1 MPTMTITR
9 EEAVAQLIEELTELF
24 PVNTDAAWRRF
35 DIVKQQLDEEMA
47 NHVLDM
53 LVTDGVLL
61 CIDDDCT
68 AHFTDHPHTCDCT
81 FLVFHAA

>member
-1 MPTMTITR
+1 MQTLTITR

-24 PVNTDAAWRRF
+24 PIDSDAAWQRFNIVARR
-35 DIVKQQLDEEMA
+35 LDGEMA
-47 NHVLDM
+47 SHVLDM
-53 LVTDGVLL
+53 LVSDGVLL

-68 AHFTDHPHTCDCT
+68 ANTTDHPHTSDCT